1 MQKYQPRIHVVEVIP
16 AEIKNENVP
25 RCKTFVFDELQFIAV
40 TAYQVSV
47 EKHKENSEFYFQNQL
62 ITKLKIDSNPF
73 AKGFRETNRTV
84 KSGYSTKQFKDDFL
98 FPGR

>member
-1 MQKYQPRIHVVEVIP
+1 MQKYQPRIHVVEFIP

-47 EKHKENSEFYFQNQL
+47 KNNINY
-62 ITKLKIDSNPF
+62 KIILNII
-73 AKGFRETNRTV
+73 N
-84 KSGYSTKQFKDDFL
+84 
-98 FPGR
+98 